1 VIALAVLVGF
11 ALGHGGLEVV
21 EPGATSDFTGT
32 VAVVA
37 LVVILFRDGLEVEQE
52 LLQSEWRLP
61 FRKLV
66 LAMPITA
73 VLVAVAAHVLTDLSW
88 SECFLVG
95 ALLSPTDPVLS
106 SSVVTNPRVPRVI
119 RHSLNLESGLNDGLA
134 LPAVL
139 AFAGTLDAAQHGF
152 VWWKF
157 VLQDVSVGFATGV
170 LVGYAASRLVPR
182 RNETLFALLTA
193 AVAYAL
199 AVLPPHG
206 NGLISAFVCAIVVAV
221 RRPDMR
227 TSFEGKGEVLIQVV
241 KLGIFFV
248 FGTLLT
254 LDGLFTDGVAAL
266 ALVAWLLLAARPIA
280 VFAALLGTRTNVA
293 TRAFMSWFGPKGV
306 ATMTFAL
313 LILARGGIAQ
323 RERIFDL
330 AALAVLVSILAHG
343 VTDGPGAEW
352 IGRRAK
358 ARGLPGRGRA
368 P

>member
-1 VIALAVLVGF
+1 VIALAVLAGF
-11 ALGHGGLEVV
+11 VLGRGGAGLV
-21 EPGATSDFTGT
+21 EPGPTSGFVST

-52 LLQSEWRLP
+52 LLQSSWRLP

-73 VLVAVAAHVLTDLSW
+73 VLVALAARALTDLSW
-88 SECFLVG
+88 TECFLVG
-95 ALLSPTDPVLS
+95 ALLSSTDPVLS

-139 AFAGTLDAAQHGF
+139 AFAGSLDASEHHF

-157 VLQDVSVGFATGV
+157 VLQDVSVGFATGL
-170 LVGYAASRLVPR
+170 LVGYVASRLVPR
-182 RNETLFALLTA
+182 RHETVFALLVA
-193 AVAYAL
+193 ALAYGL

-227 TSFEGKGEVLIQVV
+227 TSFGGRSEVLIQLV
-241 KLGIFFV
+241 KLGVFFV

-254 LDGLFTDGVAAL
+254 LDGLFSDGIAAVALVMALLLVARPAAVFIAL
-266 ALVAWLLLAARPIA
+266 A
-280 VFAALLGTRTNVA
+280 GTRTDVA

-313 LILARGGIAQ
+313 LILARDGIAQ

-330 AALAVLVSILAHG
+330 AALAVLVSILLHG
-343 VTDGPGAEW
+343 ITDRPGAAW
-352 IGRRAK
+352 IGRR
-358 ARGLPGRGRA
+358 RA
-368 P
+368 SP